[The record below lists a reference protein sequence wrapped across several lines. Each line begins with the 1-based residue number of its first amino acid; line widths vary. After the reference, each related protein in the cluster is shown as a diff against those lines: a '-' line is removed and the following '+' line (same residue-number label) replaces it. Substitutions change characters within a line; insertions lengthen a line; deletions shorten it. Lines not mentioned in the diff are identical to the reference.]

1 MAEKIVS
8 PGVFTRE
15 NDLSFLPQ
23 GIGEIG
29 AAIIGPTK
37 KGPAFVPTV
46 ISTQADFDEIFGT
59 PDGTYYTGYTV
70 QNYLREAGTV
80 TVVRVG
86 HTGGYSEVGPAAIA
100 ISGSDG
106 GREIVGVLHT
116 THRFDSETGLTA
128 SIDTQVSSS
137 AFAVTISGSD
147 SSYNTKLS
155 ASVLY
160 TAGNDL
166 SDVFGEAPRGS
177 KGAYV
182 YKYFQQAA
190 YNQREFLS
198 DSGSQVEII
207 DLADQDFS
215 NDVQHATT
223 PWIQSQLISG
233 ERHNL
238 FKVHTLGDG
247 TNYNQ
252 EFKISI
258 FNVKA
263 AGTSNAT
270 DYATFSVAVRK
281 FTDTD
286 KRKVVLETFNN
297 VNLDPASPNYIA
309 RVIGDMNITIDANGK
324 MSMNGDYANNSK
336 YIRVEVAEGFPIT
349 AGPFAHDKY
358 YNPIYVG
365 SSLESLVPAVLF
377 STGSG
382 DNNGSKSVS
391 FSGIDLESAVVKVDN
406 GNYLAPIPASATQ
419 GGNTVFSFDAD
430 INIHSSGSS
439 AAGVR
444 DNINFNFGFELT
456 GSKATDVNKRQFTV
470 GFQSGFDGITP
481 TVEIARADSSANFS
495 AGNSQGFD
503 LSTSTA
509 SGSVAYVKAINAVS
523 NPDDF
528 DINLVSAPGVVR
540 RLHSYVFD
548 KIVDMVED
556 RSDAFFIGDI
566 TDYNDTIDQAT
577 TQAELV
583 DSNYVG
589 VYYPWVK
596 TIDSNTNKL
605 TTVPPSTLLPGIY
618 AANDRVAAEWF
629 APAGLNRG
637 GIVGAV
643 SVLNRLTHAERDT
656 LYEGKV
662 NPIAQFP
669 GEGIVAFG
677 QKTLQDKA
685 SALDRINVR
694 RLLIKV
700 KKFVAST
707 SRYLVF
713 EQNTAQTRGRFI
725 NTVQPYLEGVQQRQ
739 GLYAFRVVMDESN
752 NTPDVIDR
760 NILAGQI
767 FLQPTKT
774 AEFIVIDFNILP
786 TGASFS
792 A

>member
-46 ISTQADFDEIFGT
+46 INTQADFDEIFGT

-116 THRFDSETGLTA
+116 THRFDSDTGLTA
-128 SIDTQVSSS
+128 SIDSQVSSS
-137 AFAVTISGSD
+137 NFAITISGSD
-147 SSYNTKLS
+147 ASYNTKLS

-207 DLADQDFS
+207 DLADQAFS
-215 NDVQHATT
+215 TDVQHATT

-281 FTDTD
+281 FSDTD

-324 MSMNGDYANNSK
+324 MSMNGDYSNNSK

-365 SSLESLVPAVLF
+365 GSLESLVPAVLF
-377 STGSG
+377 ATGSG

-406 GNYLAPIPASATQ
+406 GNYLAPIPSDATQ
-419 GGNTVFSFDAD
+419 GANTVFSFDAD

-444 DNINFNFGFELT
+444 ENTSFNFGFELT
-456 GSKATDVNKRQFTV
+456 GSRATDVNKRQFTV
-470 GFQSGFDGITP
+470 GFQNGFDGITP

-495 AGNSQGFD
+495 SGNSQGFD

-528 DINLVSAPGVVR
+528 DINLVATPGVVR

-548 KIVDMVED
+548 KVVDMVED
-556 RSDAFFIGDI
+556 RQDAFFIGDI

-583 DSNYVG
+583 DSNYAG
-589 VYYPWVK
+589 VYYPWIK

>member
-46 ISTQADFDEIFGT
+46 INTQADFDEIFGT

-116 THRFDSETGLTA
+116 THRFDSDTGLTA
-128 SIDTQVSSS
+128 SIDSQVSSS
-137 AFAVTISGSD
+137 NFAITISGSD
-147 SSYNTKLS
+147 ASYNTKLS

-207 DLADQDFS
+207 DLADQAFS
-215 NDVQHATT
+215 TDVQHATT

-281 FTDTD
+281 FSDTD

-324 MSMNGDYANNSK
+324 MSMNGDYSNNSK

-365 SSLESLVPAVLF
+365 GSLESLVPAVLF
-377 STGSG
+377 ATGSG

-406 GNYLAPIPASATQ
+406 GNYLAPIPSDATQ
-419 GGNTVFSFDAD
+419 GANTVFSFDAD

-444 DNINFNFGFELT
+444 ENTSFNFGFELT
-456 GSKATDVNKRQFTV
+456 GSRATDVNKRQFTV
-470 GFQSGFDGITP
+470 GFQNGFDGITP

-528 DINLVSAPGVVR
+528 DINLVATPGVVR

-548 KIVDMVED
+548 KVVDMVED
-556 RSDAFFIGDI
+556 RQDAFFIGDI

-583 DSNYVG
+583 DSNYAG
-589 VYYPWVK
+589 VYYPWIK

-739 GLYAFRVVMDESN
+739 GLYAFRVVMDETN